1 MPKFKVDAKSSLSPD
16 ETFQKIKTML
26 ESDKDLRKLDNYVCQ
41 FDETKRTGTAKGA
54 KFEASMN
61 VLAQTSGST
70 VAIEVSLPMLLTPL
84 KGIVQSTLEKK
95 LGALLG

>member
-16 ETFQKIKTML
+16 ETFQKIKTLL
-26 ESDKDLRKLDNYVCQ
+26 ESDKDLRRLDNYVCN
-41 FDETKRTGTAKGA
+41 FDEAKRTGTAKGS

-61 VLAQTSGST
+61 VSAQSAGSNVT
-70 VAIEVSLPMLLTPL
+70 IEVALPMLMTPL

-95 LGALLG
+95 LGAILG

>member
-16 ETFQKIKTML
+16 ETFQKIKTLL
-26 ESDKDLRKLDNYVCQ
+26 ESDKDLRKLDNYVCK

-61 VLAQTSGST
+61 VTAQTAGSS
-70 VAIEVSLPMLLTPL
+70 VAIEVSLPMLLTPV

-95 LGALLG
+95 LSALLG